1 MQDYTFLLFKAIQN
15 IDFRRAQLD
24 IYIRLDI
31 QNTDWI
37 YPIPS
42 FNLAILKNSLPR
54 QDFENFDVFIWQF
67 GIAQIHLTPRMTC
80 FNIWNDKF

>member
-1 MQDYTFLLFKAIQN
+1 MQDYTFLLFKVIHN

-31 QNTDWI
+31 SNL
-37 YPIPS
+37 PS

-80 FNIWNDKF
+80 FNIWNNMF